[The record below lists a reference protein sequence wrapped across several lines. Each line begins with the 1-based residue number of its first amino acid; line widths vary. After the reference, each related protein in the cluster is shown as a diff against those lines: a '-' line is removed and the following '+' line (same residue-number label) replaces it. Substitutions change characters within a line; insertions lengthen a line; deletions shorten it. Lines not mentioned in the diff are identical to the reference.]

1 MRVFTG
7 STNCDD
13 RAKSGRRK
21 GKIMVNLKENAR
33 DPDEIKSLN
42 QRYLQNEKLPKR
54 DINKA
59 AMNIYYETCLT
70 EEETFEHVFGNSM
83 ERYNVTQKRND
94 RKASMEKELAK
105 LSKGKV
111 ILI

>member
-1 MRVFTG
+1 
-7 STNCDD
+7 
-13 RAKSGRRK
+13 
-21 GKIMVNLKENAR
+21 
-33 DPDEIKSLN
+33 
-42 QRYLQNEKLPKR
+42 
-54 DINKA
+54 
-59 AMNIYYETCLT
+59 MNIYYETCLT